1 MLSSLDGRRSATAD
15 RLRLLRVGMMVVKMV
30 EVSIRMVVMMV
41 EVSMKMVVFI

>member
-1 MLSSLDGRRSATAD
+1 M
-15 RLRLLRVGMMVVKMV
+15 LRVGMMVVKMV